1 MVDTIRDLQVAAE
14 LLLAEVFQHL
24 QLVLLRCPQEVSGQL
39 VEVGCV
45 VGGWYQVGLGRVSCW
60 GMDGSV
66 LGERWVGL
74 LFR

>member
-24 QLVLLRCPQEVSGQL
+24 QLVLLRGSQEIPGQV

-45 VGGWYQVGLGRVSCW
+45 AGVDVEQHLGHHLRRNVFY
-60 GMDGSV
+60 GHLRHKTG
-66 LGERWVGL
+66 
-74 LFR
+74 